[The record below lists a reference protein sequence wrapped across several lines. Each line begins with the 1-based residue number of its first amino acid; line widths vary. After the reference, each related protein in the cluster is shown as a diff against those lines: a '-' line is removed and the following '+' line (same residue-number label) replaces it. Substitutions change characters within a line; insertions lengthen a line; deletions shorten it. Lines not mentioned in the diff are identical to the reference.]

1 VVCQAVAR
9 SVLPLV
15 FSIAYH
21 WLGEPASPRKRFADR
36 IEESAKGCFLA
47 STAQPLPRWTSTNA
61 ALALLLRGRRSILLL
76 VLTVGSLPLYALN
89 PAYTLSQ
96 YAHTSWGRDAGVL
109 TVRRITQTPDG
120 YLWMATGV
128 GLVRFDGVRFLT
140 FKAGSVEGLN
150 SNAMQDLVI
159 EPDGSMWIA
168 TLGGGLTQYQ
178 AGKFHS
184 YTVKDGLPSND
195 VGSLYRDSSDALW
208 VGTGAG
214 TVRMVNGRI
223 EKPPVAIPPII
234 ITAFVEDPHHTLWMA
249 TLGAGVL
256 RLQDGILTSFTVKDG
271 LPDNRVMSLYLDHSG
286 RIWTAG
292 WKGITLWN
300 GSRFAADP
308 VVNAVLSGSEVR
320 SCTEDRDG
328 NLWIA
333 SSSGLFR
340 VRGKEVASMDR
351 RAGLSSDYAY
361 SLFEDGEGNI
371 WTGTRGGL
379 DRFRDSQIRIFR
391 HPEGPVV
398 ADNGGVWTASNRQVT
413 QIAANTTHT
422 WHLNLPPGSTPSTL
436 LFKPGAGFLIGFNGG
451 VASRTSEH
459 TNLVSNLSGLDVRSL
474 LRARDGS
481 IWIGTANKGL
491 LRWLPGSGSR
501 GLSETGVRD
510 RFIGTLAEDRTGAI
524 WAGSYLSGGLYRVSN
539 GMVRHFGRDEGLPD
553 LEVQTVLIDGKGQLW
568 IGSTDG
574 LSWFQDGRIRT
585 ANSQHGL
592 PADHV
597 TAVIDDAYDR
607 LWFTS
612 FAGLA
617 AIDKKSLTDWAAGK
631 RRNLTPILDRS
642 AGGLQ
647 TYTAGNFFPNS
658 ARAPDGHLWF
668 STADGLVE
676 VTPIAPTTPR
686 GPGLR
691 VLTEDV
697 TIDGAVRAGARQIR
711 IPAGARS
718 IEIRYTALGLADPLS
733 VRFRYRLQGS
743 DKDWIDAGARRTAFY
758 GNLKPTSYT
767 FRVAASTDGDH
778 WTDSPPLVLE
788 QLPYFYETNWFILL
802 LSLSLVSLAF
812 FVHRLR
818 LQKAVER
825 VQAGFDERMDERT
838 RIAEELHDTVV
849 QAISG
854 STMLV
859 ENAAEKIPDSLP
871 VVKGALLRAVDKL
884 DAALTESRAAL
895 KGLRGSGFNNNLAKQ
910 LSDVATDTPAAG
922 TTFRLA
928 ITGESRAVRPWIQY
942 EVLRIASEAIT
953 NALKH
958 SGAESVQVELE
969 YVNALRIIVRDDGKG
984 ISEQVLHSG
993 KEGHFGLEGMRGRAD
1008 RIGASLEISS
1018 RAGKGT
1024 EVSLMVPSRL
1034 AFEAPAPSSSFAA
1047 RALSRILS
1055 LRL

>member
-1 VVCQAVAR
+1 MVRQAVAR
-9 SVLPLV
+9 SGLRLV

-47 STAQPLPRWTSTNA
+47 STAQPLPWWTSTNA
-61 ALALLLRGRRSILLL
+61 ALALLLRGRRSILPLA
-76 VLTVGSLPLYALN
+76 LTVASLPLYALN
-89 PAYTLSQ
+89 PAYTPSQ

-109 TVRRITQTPDG
+109 TVRRIRQTPDG
-120 YLWMATGV
+120 YLWMSSGI
-128 GLVRFDGVRFLT
+128 GLVRFDGLRFLT

-159 EPDGSMWIA
+159 DRDGSMWIA
-168 TLGGGLTQYQ
+168 TLGGGLAHYQ
-178 AGKFHS
+178 AGRFHS
-184 YTVKDGLPSND
+184 YRVKDGLPSDD
-195 VGSLYRDSSDALW
+195 VGSLYRDSSGTLW

-214 TVRMVNGRI
+214 IVRMVNGRF

-234 ITAFVEDPHHTLWMA
+234 VTAFLEDPHHALWMA
-249 TLGAGVL
+249 TLGAGVF
-256 RLQDGILTSFTVKDG
+256 RLQNGVLASFTVKDG

-292 WKGITLWN
+292 WKGLTLWN

-333 SSSGLFR
+333 ASSGVFR
-340 VRGKEVASMDR
+340 VRGKEMASMDR
-351 RAGLSSDYAY
+351 RAGLSNDYAF
-361 SLFEDGEGNI
+361 SLFEDAEGNM
-371 WTGTRGGL
+371 WVGTRGGL
-379 DRFRDSQIRIFR
+379 DRFRDSQIRVFR
-391 HPEGPVV
+391 QPEGPVV
-398 ADNGGVWTASNRQVT
+398 ADNGGVWTASNRQIT
-413 QIAANTTHT
+413 QIATNTAHT
-422 WHLNLPPGSTPSTL
+422 WHLPLPSGSTPSTL
-436 LFKPGAGFLIGFNGG
+436 LFKPGAGFLIGFDGG
-451 VASRTSEH
+451 LASRTSEH

-474 LRARDGS
+474 LRAQDGS
-481 IWIGTANKGL
+481 IWIGTANRGL
-491 LRWLPGSGSR
+491 LRWVSGGSQR
-501 GLSETGVRD
+501 LSETGVRD
-510 RFIGTLAEDRTGAI
+510 KFIGTLAEDRTGAI
-524 WAGSYLSGGLYRVSN
+524 WAGSYLGGGLYRLSGEKVQ
-539 GMVRHFGRDEGLPD
+539 HFGREEGLPD
-553 LEVQTVLIDGKGQLW
+553 LEVQTLLVDGKGQLW

-585 ANSQHGL
+585 VNSQHGL
-592 PADHV
+592 PADHI
-597 TAVIDDAYDR
+597 TAVLDDAYGR
-607 LWFTS
+607 LWLAS
-612 FAGLA
+612 FAGIA
-617 AIDKKSLTDWAAGK
+617 AIDKASLTDWAAGR
-631 RRNLTPILDRS
+631 RRNITPILDRS

-647 TYTAGNFFPNS
+647 AYTAGNFFPNC
-658 ARAPDGHLWF
+658 ARTADGHLWF

-676 VTPIAPTTPR
+676 ITPSDPKTSR
-686 GPGLR
+686 GPIMR
-691 VLTEDV
+691 VLTEEV
-697 TIDGAVRAGARQIR
+697 TIDGAVLSGAGQIR

-733 VRFRYRLQGS
+733 VRFRYRLQGT

-767 FRVAASTDGDH
+767 FRVAATTDGER

-812 FVHRLR
+812 FVHRVR
-818 LQKAVER
+818 LQKAVDR
-825 VQAGFDERMDERT
+825 VQAGFEERMDERT

-895 KGLRGSGFNNNLAKQ
+895 KGLRGSGFDNNLAKQ

-922 TTFRLA
+922 TIFRLA
-928 ITGESRAVRPWIQY
+928 TTGESRAVRPGIQY

-984 ISEQVLHSG
+984 IPEQVLYSG